1 VVSIRYDFIMLM
13 VGTLSH
19 GLYSL
24 IPFFSFIPNEAAMDD
39 PVITVEQFEFLPEAE
54 AIRMRLEADGIQVFL
69 ADKETVSTDWALGNA
84 IGYIK
89 LQVRQSQAEAAR
101 AVIEEIR
108 ELRMSRKED
117 STNRCLACNAV
128 IPASTV
134 CPQCGWTYES
144 DDAESNDSSSGN
156 QNASDADEATPPGM
170 MDSFRAIKKPLVTLM
185 LIPAIAGIV
194 TGALVC
200 LFTILGSIFR

>member
-1 VVSIRYDFIMLM
+1 MQM
-13 VGTLSH
+13 VGTLTQR
-19 GLYSL
+19 LYSRTIL
-24 IPFFSFIPNEAAMDD
+24 PFFSFVPIEAAMDD

-54 AIRMRLEADGIQVFL
+54 AIRMRLESDGIQVFL

-108 ELRMSRKED
+108 ELRKARKD
-117 STNRCLACNAV
+117 DTTNRCLACNAV

-144 DDAESNDSSSGN
+144 DDAESNDSLSGN
-156 QNASDADEATPPGM
+156 QNSSDADEATSPGM
-170 MDSFRAIKKPLVTLM
+170 MDSLRAIKKPLVTLM
-185 LIPAIAGIV
+185 LIPALAGIV
-194 TGALVC
+194 VGALVC
-200 LFTILGSIFR
+200 LFTILGILLR

>member
-1 VVSIRYDFIMLM
+1 
-13 VGTLSH
+13 
-19 GLYSL
+19 
-24 IPFFSFIPNEAAMDD
+24 MDD
-39 PVITVEQFEFLPEAE
+39 PVITVEQFEFLPDAE
-54 AIRMRLEADGIQVFL
+54 AIRMRLESDGIDVFL

-108 ELRMSRKED
+108 ELRKARKD
-117 STNRCLACNAV
+117 DTTNRCLACNAV

-144 DDAESNDSSSGN
+144 DDAESNDSLSGN
-156 QNASDADEATPPGM
+156 QNSSDADEAASPGLM
-170 MDSFRAIKKPLVTLM
+170 EALRGIKKPMVTIVLA
-185 LIPAIAGIV
+185 PAIAGIV
-194 TGALVC
+194 LGALVC
-200 LFTILGSIFR
+200 IFTIFTSLLR